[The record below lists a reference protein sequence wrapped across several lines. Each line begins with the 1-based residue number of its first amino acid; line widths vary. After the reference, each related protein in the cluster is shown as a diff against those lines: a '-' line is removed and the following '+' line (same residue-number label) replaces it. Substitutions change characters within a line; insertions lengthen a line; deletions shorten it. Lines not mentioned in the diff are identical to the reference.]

1 MNRRISI
8 LVAAGIL
15 GGSLALAGCSTANNE
30 AGTPSQS
37 EDAQGGH
44 GGHDGMEHPA
54 DGGPVPEGMKEA
66 TDPEYPV
73 GTEVT
78 LTADHMEGMNGASA
92 TIVGAYDTYTYAID
106 YTPVDGGDPVTD
118 HKWVVQEEL
127 DGAGDARLDD
137 GTEVKDWKTIKDD
150 KGNITAGL
158 SVLDSTRDGKELKG
172 TAWIDASGH
181 ATPTR
186 KLELNGKGEWL
197 IRVYDESSAPNYAKG
212 EKFHILNNT

>member
-1 MNRRISI
+1 MSRRISI

-15 GGSLALAGCSTANNE
+15 GGSLALAGCSTANNG

-54 DGGPVPEGMKEA
+54 DGGPVPEGMQEA

-78 LTADHMEGMNGASA
+78 LTADHMEGMNGARA

-137 GTEVKDWKTIKDD
+137 GTEVTVTADHMEGMDGATATIASSTDETVYVVDYEADGMKMTNH
-150 KGNITAGL
+150 KW
-158 SVLDSTRDGKELKG
+158 VVDSE
-172 TAWIDASGH
+172 IQPAS
-181 ATPTR
+181 
-186 KLELNGKGEWL
+186 
-197 IRVYDESSAPNYAKG
+197 
-212 EKFHILNNT
+212 

>member
-1 MNRRISI
+1 MNKRISI

-106 YTPVDGGDPVTD
+106 YTPVDGGNPVTD

-137 GTEVKDWKTIKDD
+137 GTEVTVTADHMEGMDGATATIASSTDETVYVVDYEADGMKMTNH
-150 KGNITAGL
+150 KW
-158 SVLDSTRDGKELKG
+158 VVDSE
-172 TAWIDASGH
+172 IQPAS
-181 ATPTR
+181 
-186 KLELNGKGEWL
+186 
-197 IRVYDESSAPNYAKG
+197 
-212 EKFHILNNT
+212 